1 MGLNARGMHLH
12 LWKVAQVSAEISYTF
27 IQMHPLVFGAL
38 LVFITL
44 YIFLSYIYN
53 FFVYISPFLVY
64 TAIFVVIFWS
74 SEQNL
79 FIYVNKED
87 KKRVEERVEPK
98 YPYISMKKR
107 RELFYKY
114 PSQNATSRRRNFTG
128 RKLDVYGD
136 LEEKAKDLSEVFRN
150 EFTNKDTWLRE
161 DKYIMKEEEEGSL
174 DYELSAKEN
183 EAPTEQTLYS
193 EPYMSELV
201 ISGGPEKEIE
211 KNKEEKEAQQGRN
224 TGVELKEDDQKKLMD
239 LGLSGME
246 RNKRL
251 ESLKARRRARK
262 LLKLHIENGITDPA
276 IPREIAPLLIAK
288 ANTYNSPRD
297 FEEIDGI
304 EMPGS
309 APSVLRSPFDLPYDP
324 NEEKPILNGDSFDQE
339 FFTGLQKELQFC
351 RHESFNY
358 FSSEPRQDLAYPRA
372 RRIPDK
378 RNEEWFE
385 KFIFKEGNENESKV
399 LTRLSEREETTHE
412 EDEKGKTETS
422 VDEDVELQKAHVTKS
437 VSDHTSEPDLRPEIT
452 NVQNSEVLEKPGLTI
467 HMPHER
473 VPNFPRSS
481 INATNINESLY
492 ETLPSPINKNQ
503 VNTQF
508 TDGCINHTPSHS
520 IASDLQVEV
529 SEVGSPTLTVD
540 GSHETNTTTDE
551 ESVVYDGDI
560 DKDIMSDNEEMWG
573 ASFNS
578 RGVRGVNE
586 QDISDLHNWQDI
598 ASPLSPQIIDE
609 ENAADVSSMS
619 SRSDMPEDTPTHA
632 VSSDR
637 NVFGIVEECVGET
650 DAHHPSHSSDVLAR
664 WKRLMRLMDKK
675 VNHLPHGTL
684 SEKLE
689 VRNIMSENLIT
700 EAQVINDV
708 HKATIEQDSTHN
720 FESNENNA
728 SVVQQETADEV
739 TINSG
744 SSSLPRSVLP
754 LNTIE
759 DQDFSSDY
767 NQEMHLGDRQF
778 NVEVMTQA
786 TLNGEGPLDTMPQSN
801 YPSMDDPTVESHNNE
816 FRHSQ
821 ECTYH
826 PENSIEE
833 SNMFSKIGDAEV
845 YNKEDGEKLKSDENS
860 EEKIAPL
867 SGQDATAESPK
878 QVEMMN
884 EKPRDLFDD
893 KVPLDSVMLESS
905 LDVHRENGD
914 ESKTSIRQE
923 ASKEPFINA
932 EVMSTS
938 SAIHLEEKPNDL
950 NKNEAILSPNDR
962 TEEGNHL
969 QSESKQVVEDHMENE
984 KLDRVNISEDSPL
997 PMVTEVTTAEEEFNN
1012 NERMVLSESA
1022 GEKS

>member
-1 MGLNARGMHLH
+1 MGLNARDMHLH
-12 LWKVAQVSAEISYTF
+12 LWRVLQVSAEISYTF
-27 IQMHPLVFGAL
+27 IQRHPLVSGAL

-53 FFVYISPFLVY
+53 FLVYISPFLVY
-64 TAIFVVIFWS
+64 TAIFVAIFWS

-79 FIYVNKED
+79 LIYVNKEE

-98 YPYISMKKR
+98 YPNIPMKKR

-161 DKYIMKEEEEGSL
+161 DKYIMKEEEGSL
-174 DYELSAKEN
+174 DYQLSAKEN
-183 EAPTEQTLYS
+183 EAPTKQTLYS
-193 EPYMSELV
+193 EPYMCDLV
-201 ISGGPEKEIE
+201 ISDAGYDGIEKEIE
-211 KNKEEKEAQQGRN
+211 KKKEEEEAQQDRN
-224 TGVELKEDDQKKLMD
+224 KAVELKEDDQKKLMD
-239 LGLSGME
+239 LGLSEME

-262 LLKLHIENGITDPA
+262 LFKLHIENGLTDPA

-288 ANTYNSPRD
+288 ANTYNSPRE
-297 FEEIDGI
+297 FEGIDGI

-309 APSVLRSPFDLPYDP
+309 APSMLRSPFDLPYDP

-339 FFTGLQKELQFC
+339 FFTSLQKDLQFC

-358 FSSEPRQDLAYPRA
+358 FSLEPRQDLAYPRA

-378 RNEEWFE
+378 RNEDWFE
-385 KFIFKEGNENESKV
+385 KLISKEGNENESKA
-399 LTRLSEREETTHE
+399 LTPLSEREETTHE
-412 EDEKGKTETS
+412 EDGKDKGEM
-422 VDEDVELQKAHVTKS
+422 VEDKDGELQSAHATKS
-437 VSDHTSEPDLRPEIT
+437 MSDHTSEPDLRTEII
-452 NVQNSEVLEKPGLTI
+452 NVETSEVLEKPGLTI

-492 ETLPSPINKNQ
+492 ETLPSPINTNQ

-508 TDGCINHTPSHS
+508 TGGCISHTPSHS

-529 SEVGSPTLTVD
+529 SEVGSPTLTAD
-540 GSHETNTTTDE
+540 DSHETNTNTDE

-560 DKDIMSDNEEMWG
+560 DKDITSDNEEMWG

-637 NVFGIVEECVGET
+637 NIFGIVEECVGET

-664 WKRLMRLMDKK
+664 WKRLMRLMDKN
-675 VNHLPHGTL
+675 VNHLPHETL

-689 VRNIMSENLIT
+689 VRSIMSEDPIT
-700 EAQVINDV
+700 KSQVINDV
-708 HKATIEQDSTHN
+708 NNSATIEQDSTHN
-720 FESNENNA
+720 SESNENNT
-728 SVVQQETADEV
+728 SVVQQETTDEV

-754 LNTIE
+754 PNTIA
-759 DQDFSSDY
+759 DQDSSSAY
-767 NQEMHLGDRQF
+767 NQEMHLGDRKF

-786 TLNGEGPLDTMPQSN
+786 TLNGEGPLDTMPQN
-801 YPSMDDPTVESHNNE
+801 NHPSMGDPTVESLNSE

-821 ECTYH
+821 EWTYH

-833 SNMFSKIGDAEV
+833 SNMFSKMNDAEV
-845 YNKEDGEKLKSDENS
+845 YNTEDREKLKSDENS
-860 EEKIAPL
+860 EEEITSL
-867 SGQDATAESPK
+867 SRQDDTAESPK
-878 QVEMMN
+878 QVDMTN
-884 EKPRDLFDD
+884 EKPRELFDD
-893 KVPLDSVMLESS
+893 KEPLDSVMLESS
-905 LDVHRENGD
+905 SDVHKENED
-914 ESKTSIRQE
+914 ESQTSVRQE
-923 ASKEPFINA
+923 ASKEPFTNA
-932 EVMSTS
+932 EVMNTST
-938 SAIHLEEKPNDL
+938 AIHLEEKEHNDL
-950 NKNEAILSPNDR
+950 NKNEATLSPNET
-962 TEEGNHL
+962 TEEGKYM
-969 QSESKQVVEDHMENE
+969 QSELKQVVEDHMEKE
-984 KLDRVNISEDSPL
+984 KLS
-997 PMVTEVTTAEEEFNN
+997 TA
-1012 NERMVLSESA
+1012 
-1022 GEKS
+1022 